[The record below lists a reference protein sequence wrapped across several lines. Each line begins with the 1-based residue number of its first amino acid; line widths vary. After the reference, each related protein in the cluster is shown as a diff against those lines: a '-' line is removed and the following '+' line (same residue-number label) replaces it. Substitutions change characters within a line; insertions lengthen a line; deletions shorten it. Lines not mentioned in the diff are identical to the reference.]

1 MAVLNATKQ
10 ELQCKI
16 VYYGP
21 GRGGKTTNLEFIHNK
36 LKNKTKSK
44 MLSIKTHGDR
54 TLFFDFLPLDLGKIG
69 GYKVRLQLYTVP
81 GQVRYNATRKL
92 VLRGVDGIVFVA
104 DSLSQQR
111 EKNIVSM
118 QNLEKNLLEYG
129 IAISKIPL
137 VIQYNKRDLEDKGV
151 ELIPVEV
158 MESDLNS
165 KLKTDSFP
173 ASAIKGENVLNTL
186 KMISK
191 LTLKDLKDNL

>member
-1 MAVLNATKQ
+1 
-10 ELQCKI
+10 
-16 VYYGP
+16 
-21 GRGGKTTNLEFIHNK
+21 
-36 LKNKTKSK
+36 
-44 MLSIKTHGDR
+44 
-54 TLFFDFLPLDLGKIG
+54 
-69 GYKVRLQLYTVP
+69 
-81 GQVRYNATRKL
+81 L